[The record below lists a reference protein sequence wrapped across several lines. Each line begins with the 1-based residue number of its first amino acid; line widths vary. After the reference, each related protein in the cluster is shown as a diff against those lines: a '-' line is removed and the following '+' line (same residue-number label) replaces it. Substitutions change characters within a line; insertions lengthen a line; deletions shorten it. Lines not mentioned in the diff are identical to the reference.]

1 MLSAAKGL
9 MDSMSID
16 KEKQRSAHGASP
28 AEGLSRRI
36 LSALKPFTGEDTN
49 RWLAQ
54 LGEDPS
60 LALAAQAPPKSR
72 VKNAQLT
79 LNTLDM
85 MFDNFQRYAF
95 EFNKNA
101 AGTNLQIGCERP
113 SKLKHK
119 MDNFGNVKEISQGYI
134 STRFWTMVIAAE
146 EERIGVF
153 IVPIEF
159 QVGFN
164 PYTAS
169 FLPVM
174 DLRMAAA
181 CEERYWVAADETIT
195 FQHIHFLARRLFST
209 LVKVASGEVNP
220 YQGVSLRERT
230 APVAATQQLPPKPM
244 GEHELLKA
252 PPQNYSVEQG
262 SFSKTSQTSQ
272 AMPAPAVSQPA
283 QSTSNP
289 QVNHAEQFSTGAH
302 EQLRRQH
309 GAPVRGP
316 EAMEKINQELQESD
330 QRIGEAWE
338 NLLVG
343 IDREFDKLANIGVKA
358 MHGHDMTNVV
368 RVMNRTAQLRSL
380 IEKAA
385 ALSDEWYA
393 FIGTESPD
401 K

>member
-1 MLSAAKGL
+1 MTNER
-9 MDSMSID
+9 D
-16 KEKQRSAHGASP
+16 KQRPAQNQSSP
-28 AEGLSRRI
+28 SEGLSRRI

-54 LGEDPS
+54 LGEDP
-60 LALAAQAPPKSR
+60 AIGLAAQAPPNSR
-72 VKNAQLT
+72 VMNSQLT
-79 LNTLDM
+79 INTLDL

-101 AGTNLQIGCERP
+101 AGTNLQISCERP
-113 SKLKHK
+113 AKLKHK
-119 MDNFGNVKEISQGYI
+119 MDNFGNLKEISQGYI
-134 STRFWTMVIAAE
+134 STRFWAMVIAAE

-153 IVPIEF
+153 IIPIEF

-181 CEERYWVAADETIT
+181 CEERYWIASDETIT
-195 FQHIHFLARRLFST
+195 FQHIHFLARKLFST
-209 LVKVASGEVNP
+209 LVKVASGELNP

-230 APVAATQQLPPKPM
+230 APTPSAPQLPPKPM
-244 GEHELLKA
+244 GEHELL
-252 PPQNYSVEQG
+252 QG
-262 SFSKTSQTSQ
+262 SQQQSGIEQSPFGKTSQSSQ
-272 AMPAPAVSQPA
+272 SPSPALPQPA
-283 QSTSNP
+283 AQLSASP
-289 QVNHAEQFSTGAH
+289 QQGREVQFSTGAH

-316 EAMEKINQELQESD
+316 EAMEKINKELRESD
-330 QRIGEAWE
+330 ERIGEAWE

-358 MHGHDMTNVV
+358 MHAHDMTNVV

-380 IEKAA
+380 IEKAV
-385 ALSDEWYA
+385 ALSDEWYK
-393 FIGTESPD
+393 FIETENPN